1 MITAICYN
9 LIWLKIK
16 KAMDDLVYC
25 KNYINEFVGEY
36 LKGDIYAL
44 TYFDFSS

>member
-9 LIWLKIK
+9 LFWLKIK

-25 KNYINEFVGEY
+25 QNNTIEFAGAN
-36 LKGDIYAL
+36 LKDEISAL
-44 TYFDFSS
+44 TYFDFST